1 MEVSIFANQNQFVL
15 PGIFPDKGIRCFD
28 QPNLPYMKATRGKYL
43 LTDLVNAVK
52 DSGQKAVSSGTRAN
66 WRSRLAAN
74 PRQA

>member
-1 MEVSIFANQNQFVL
+1 MEVSVFGNQNQFVL

-28 QPNLPYMKATRGKYL
+28 QPNLPYTKAPGKYL